1 MAICIFSAGAMA
13 FLVKLPMFVTH
24 LWLPKAHV
32 EAPVVGSIIL
42 ASIMLKLG
50 GYGLIRFSYFFGGNL
65 SHLVTRLRLV
75 GGLSIRVICLSVND
89 LKILVAYSSVSHIA
103 FAITTALSASL
114 IGEKRCGLVM
124 LAHGLSS
131 SGIFLIAYIIYEIRG
146 SRNIQLSKG
155 GLLYFP
161 ILFAP

>member
-1 MAICIFSAGAMA
+1 MCLFSARATA
-13 FLVKLPMFVTH
+13 FLVKLPMFTAH

-42 ASIMLKLG
+42 ASIILKLG
-50 GYGLIRFSYFFGGNL
+50 GYGVIRFSCFLGGDL
-65 SHLVTRLRLV
+65 GHLVVRLRLL
-75 GGLSIRVICLSVND
+75 GGLTISVICLSLND
-89 LKILVAYSSVSHIA
+89 LKMLVAYSSVSHIA

-114 IGEKRCGLVM
+114 IGGKRCGLVM

-161 ILFAP
+161 MLFAP